1 MRRLP
6 GAARGRPRAAHS
18 ANLRSVAEAAFKM
31 PDGWEAVIGL
41 EVHAQLKT
49 ESKLFSSAPHA
60 FGAEPNTQTTE
71 VDVGLPGVLPV
82 LNAKAVELAVRLAL
96 GLGCDVHPL
105 SIFARKHYFY
115 PDLPKG
121 YQISQYEEPYSTGG
135 AVPIELDGESRAV
148 ELTRI
153 HMEEDAAKNIHDDAV
168 TGGGVTHVDL
178 NRAGAP
184 LVEIVSTPTIHSP
197 EEAGAYLRS
206 LRQILRYLDVS
217 DADMEKGQFRCDANV
232 SVRRVGDTKLGTRT
246 ELKNLNSFRFVER
259 AIASEIR
266 RQVDLLEGGGKVVQQ
281 TLHWDDKSGVATPMR
296 TKEHADDYRYFP
308 DPDLPPL
315 KLEPEWLEAKRK
327 ALPELP
333 HARRARY
340 RDVFGLAAYDAQV
353 LTDDRDVSE
362 LFEASVAAY
371 GGPAK
376 AKVVANWV
384 MRDVLGLLSET
395 GKTLAET
402 KIDAA
407 KLVELLK
414 LVDAGRVTAASAREI
429 FAELAQTGER
439 PEAIMSARGLEAV
452 SDSGELER
460 LAQGVIDANAA
471 QVAKYRGGDTKL
483 LNFFVGQV
491 MKASGGKADPA
502 KLREILTRLLG

>member
-1 MRRLP
+1 M
-6 GAARGRPRAAHS
+6 AESS
-18 ANLRSVAEAAFKM
+18 AFVNPA
-31 PDGWEAVIGL
+31 GWETVIGL

-49 ESKLFSSAPHA
+49 QSKLFSSAPHA
-60 FGAEPNTQTTE
+60 FGAAPNTQTTE

-82 LNAKAVELAVRLAL
+82 LNEKAVELAVRLAL
-96 GLGCDVHPL
+96 ALGCNVHPI

-121 YQISQYEEPYSTGG
+121 YQISQYEEPYCTDG
-135 AVPIELDGESRAV
+135 AVPLELDGEFRSIP
-148 ELTRI
+148 LTRI

-184 LVEIVSTPTIHSP
+184 LVEIVSTPSIHSP

-232 SVRRVGDTKLGTRT
+232 SVRRIGDTELGTRT

-266 RQVDLLEGGGKVVQQ
+266 RQVELVEAGGKVLQQ
-281 TLHWDDKSGVATPMR
+281 TLHWDDRAGVATPMR
-296 TKEHADDYRYFP
+296 TKEQADDYRYFP

-315 KLEPEWLEAKRK
+315 RIDPEYLEQKRK
-327 ALPELP
+327 ELPELP
-333 HARRARY
+333 HARRRRY
-340 RDVFGLAAYDAQV
+340 VEAFGLPAYDAAV
-353 LTDDRDVSE
+353 LTEDRDVSE
-362 LFEASVAAY
+362 FFEAALRLYAQPKTVS
-371 GGPAK
+371 
-376 AKVVANWV
+376 NWI
-384 MRDVLGLLSET
+384 MRDVLATMTESAKALRE
-395 GKTLAET
+395 LALTPEQ
-402 KIDAA
+402 
-407 KLVELLK
+407 LVELLK
-414 LVDAGRVTAASAREI
+414 LVDAGRITAGSAREV
-429 FAELAQTGER
+429 FAEMARTGER
-439 PEAIMSARGLEAV
+439 PEAIMRARGLEAV

-460 LAQGVIDANAA
+460 LARGVIDANAG
-471 QVAKYRGGDTKL
+471 QVAKYRAGETKL

-491 MKASGGKADPA
+491 MKSSGGKADPGA
-502 KLREILTRLLG
+502 LREILTRLLG

>member
-1 MRRLP
+1 M
-6 GAARGRPRAAHS
+6 AESS
-18 ANLRSVAEAAFKM
+18 AFVNPA
-31 PDGWEAVIGL
+31 GWETVIGL

-49 ESKLFSSAPHA
+49 QSKLFSSAPHA
-60 FGAEPNTQTTE
+60 FGAAPNTQTTE

-82 LNAKAVELAVRLAL
+82 LNEKAVELAVRLAL
-96 GLGCDVHPL
+96 ALGCNVHPI

-121 YQISQYEEPYSTGG
+121 YQISQYEEPYCTDG
-135 AVPIELDGESRAV
+135 AVPLELDGEFRSIP
-148 ELTRI
+148 LTRI

-184 LVEIVSTPTIHSP
+184 LVEIVSTPSIHSP

-232 SVRRVGDTKLGTRT
+232 SVRRIGDTELGTRT

-266 RQVDLLEGGGKVVQQ
+266 RQVELLEAGGKVLQQ
-281 TLHWDDKSGVATPMR
+281 TLHWDDRAGVATPMR
-296 TKEHADDYRYFP
+296 TKEQADDYRYFP

-315 KLEPEWLEAKRK
+315 RIDPEYLEQKRK
-327 ALPELP
+327 ELPELP
-333 HARRARY
+333 HARRRRY
-340 RDVFGLAAYDAQV
+340 VEAFGLPAYDAAV
-353 LTDDRDVSE
+353 LTEDRDVSE
-362 LFEASVAAY
+362 FFEAALRLYAQPKTVS
-371 GGPAK
+371 
-376 AKVVANWV
+376 NWI
-384 MRDVLGLLSET
+384 MRDVLATMTESAKALRE
-395 GKTLAET
+395 LALTPEQ
-402 KIDAA
+402 
-407 KLVELLK
+407 LVELLK
-414 LVDAGRVTAASAREI
+414 LVDAGRITAGSAREV
-429 FAELAQTGER
+429 FAEMARTGER
-439 PEAIMSARGLEAV
+439 PEAIMRARGLEAV

-460 LAQGVIDANAA
+460 LARGVIDANAG
-471 QVAKYRGGDTKL
+471 QVAKYRAGETKL

-491 MKASGGKADPA
+491 MKSSGGKADPGA
-502 KLREILTRLLG
+502 LREILTRLLG

>member
-1 MRRLP
+1 
-6 GAARGRPRAAHS
+6 
-18 ANLRSVAEAAFKM
+18 M
-31 PDGWEAVIGL
+31 PAGWETVIGL

-60 FGAEPNTQTTE
+60 FGAGPNTQTTE

-82 LNAKAVELAVRLAL
+82 LNEKAVELAVRLAL
-96 GLGCDVHPL
+96 ALGCKVHPV
-105 SIFARKHYFY
+105 SVFARKHYFY

-121 YQISQYEEPYSTGG
+121 YQISQYEEPYCTDG
-135 AVPIELDGESRAV
+135 AVPIELDGVARSIP
-148 ELTRI
+148 LTRI

-178 NRAGAP
+178 NRAGSP
-184 LVEIVSTPTIHSP
+184 LVEIVSTPNMHSP

-232 SVRRVGDTKLGTRT
+232 SVRRVGDPVLGTRT

-266 RQVDLLEGGGKVVQQ
+266 RQVELLEGGGKVLQQ
-281 TLHWDDKSGVATPMR
+281 TMHWDDRSGVATPMR
-296 TKEHADDYRYFP
+296 SKEQADDYRYFP

-315 KLEPEWLEAKRK
+315 RLDPVFLETIRK
-327 ALPELP
+327 SLPELP
-333 HARRARY
+333 HVRRARY
-340 RDVFGLAAYDAQV
+340 CQAFGLSPYDVAV

-362 LFEASVAAY
+362 FFEAAVSRFDQ
-371 GGPAK
+371 PK
-376 AKVVANWV
+376 TLSNWIT
-384 MRDVLGLLSET
+384 RDVLATMTET
-395 GKTLAET
+395 GRALRELPLTP
-402 KIDAA
+402 DH
-407 KLVELLK
+407 LVELLK
-414 LVDAGRVTAASAREI
+414 LVDAGRITAGSAREV
-429 FAELAQTGER
+429 FAEMAKTGER
-439 PEAIMSARGLEAV
+439 PEAIMRARGLEAV

-460 LAQGVIDANAA
+460 LARGVISANAS
-471 QVAKYRGGDTKL
+471 QLAKYRAGEVKL

-502 KLREILTRLLG
+502 ALREILTRLLG

>member
-1 MRRLP
+1 M
-6 GAARGRPRAAHS
+6 
-18 ANLRSVAEAAFKM
+18 AETSAFKN
-31 PDGWEAVIGL
+31 PAGWEAVIGL

-60 FGAEPNTQTTE
+60 FGAAPNTQTTE

-82 LNAKAVELAVRLAL
+82 LNEKAVELAVRLAL
-96 GLGCDVHPL
+96 ALGCKVHPV
-105 SIFARKHYFY
+105 SVFARKHYFY

-121 YQISQYEEPYSTGG
+121 YQISQYEEPYSTDG
-135 AVPIELDGESRAV
+135 AVPIELDGESRAIP
-148 ELTRI
+148 LTRI

-184 LVEIVSTPTIHSP
+184 LVEIVSTPNIHSP

-266 RQVDLLEGGGKVVQQ
+266 RQVELILGGGVVLQQ
-281 TLHWDDKSGVATPMR
+281 TMHWDDRSGVATPMR
-296 TKEHADDYRYFP
+296 TKEAADDYRYGP

-315 KLEPEWLEAKRK
+315 RIEPGFLERLRK
-327 ALPELP
+327 TLPALPQE
-333 HARRARY
+333 RRARY
-340 RDVFGLAAYDAQV
+340 VESFGLPGYDAAV
-353 LTDDRDVSE
+353 LTEDRDVSE
-362 LFEASVAAY
+362 FFESAVRLFDQPKTVS
-371 GGPAK
+371 
-376 AKVVANWV
+376 NWV
-384 MRDVLGLLSET
+384 MRDVLATMTEA
-395 GKTLAET
+395 GKALRELPITPEH
-402 KIDAA
+402 
-407 KLVELLK
+407 LVELLK
-414 LVDAGRVTAASAREI
+414 LIDAGRITAGSAREV
-429 FAELAQTGER
+429 FAEMARTGER
-439 PEAIMSARGLEAV
+439 PEAIMRARGLEAV
-452 SDSGELER
+452 SDTGELER
-460 LAQGVIDANAA
+460 LARGVIEANAG
-471 QVAKYRGGDTKL
+471 QVAKYRAGEVKL

-502 KLREILTRLLG
+502 ALREILGRILS

>member
-1 MRRLP
+1 M
-6 GAARGRPRAAHS
+6 
-18 ANLRSVAEAAFKM
+18 AESNAFVNPKAAFLM
-31 PDGWEAVIGL
+31 PKGWEAVIGL

-60 FGAEPNTQTTE
+60 FGAAPNTQTTE
-71 VDVGLPGVLPV
+71 VDIGLPGVLPV
-82 LNAKAVELAVRLAL
+82 LNEKAVELAVRLAL
-96 GLGCDVHPL
+96 GLGATVHPV
-105 SIFARKHYFY
+105 SVFARKHYFY

-121 YQISQYEEPYSTGG
+121 YQISQYEEPYCTDG
-135 AVPIELDGESRAV
+135 AVPIELDGEARAIP
-148 ELTRI
+148 LTRI

-184 LVEIVSTPTIHSP
+184 LVEIVSTPNMHSP

-206 LRQILRYLDVS
+206 LRQILRYLEVS

-266 RQVDLLEGGGKVVQQ
+266 RQVELIEGGGKVLQQ
-281 TLHWDDKSGVATPMR
+281 TMHWDDRSGVATPMR
-296 TKEHADDYRYFP
+296 TKEQADDYRYFP

-315 KLEPEWLEAKRK
+315 RVEPAQLERIRAS
-327 ALPELP
+327 LPELP
-333 HARRARY
+333 HVRRARY
-340 RDVFGLAAYDAQV
+340 VESFGLPSYDAAV
-353 LTDDRDVSE
+353 LTEDRDVSE
-362 LFEASVAAY
+362 FFEAALRLH
-371 GGPAK
+371 GQPK
-376 AKVVANWV
+376 AVSNWI
-384 MRDVLGLLSET
+384 MRDVLATMTET
-395 GKTLAET
+395 GKALRGLPLSPEH
-402 KIDAA
+402 
-407 KLVELLK
+407 LVELLK
-414 LVDAGRVTAASAREI
+414 LVDAGRITAGSAREV
-429 FAELAQTGER
+429 FAEMATSGDR
-439 PEAIMSARGLEAV
+439 PEAIMRARGLEAV

-460 LAQGVIDANAA
+460 LARTVIDANAG
-471 QVAKYRGGDTKL
+471 QVAKYRAGEAKL

-502 KLREILTRLLG
+502 ALREIMTRLLR

>member
-1 MRRLP
+1 M
-6 GAARGRPRAAHS
+6 AESS
-18 ANLRSVAEAAFKM
+18 AFVNPA
-31 PDGWEAVIGL
+31 GWETVIGL

-49 ESKLFSSAPHA
+49 QSKLFSSAPHA
-60 FGAEPNTQTTE
+60 FGAAPNTQTTE

-82 LNAKAVELAVRLAL
+82 LNEKAVELAVRLAL
-96 GLGCDVHPL
+96 ALGCNVHPI

-121 YQISQYEEPYSTGG
+121 YQISQYEEPYCTDG
-135 AVPIELDGESRAV
+135 AVPLELDGEFRSIP
-148 ELTRI
+148 LTRI

-184 LVEIVSTPTIHSP
+184 LVEIVSTPSIHSP

-232 SVRRVGDTKLGTRT
+232 SVRRIGDTELGTRT

-266 RQVDLLEGGGKVVQQ
+266 RQVELLEAGGKVLQQ
-281 TLHWDDKSGVATPMR
+281 TLHWDDRAGVATPMR
-296 TKEHADDYRYFP
+296 TKEQADDYRYFP

-315 KLEPEWLEAKRK
+315 RIDPEYLEQKRK
-327 ALPELP
+327 ELPELP
-333 HARRARY
+333 HARRRRY
-340 RDVFGLAAYDAQV
+340 VEAFGLPAYDAAV
-353 LTDDRDVSE
+353 LTEDRDVSE
-362 LFEASVAAY
+362 FFEAALRLYAQPKTVS
-371 GGPAK
+371 
-376 AKVVANWV
+376 NWI
-384 MRDVLGLLSET
+384 MRDVLATMTESAKALRE
-395 GKTLAET
+395 LALTPEQ
-402 KIDAA
+402 
-407 KLVELLK
+407 LVELLK
-414 LVDAGRVTAASAREI
+414 LVDAGRITAGSAREV
-429 FAELAQTGER
+429 FAEMARTGER
-439 PEAIMSARGLEAV
+439 PEAIMRARGLEAV

-460 LAQGVIDANAA
+460 LARGVIDANAG
-471 QVAKYRGGDTKL
+471 QVAKYRAGETKL

-502 KLREILTRLLG
+502 ALREILTRLLG

>member
-1 MRRLP
+1 M
-6 GAARGRPRAAHS
+6 
-18 ANLRSVAEAAFKM
+18 AEAGAFVM
-31 PDGWEAVIGL
+31 PKGWETVIGL

-49 ESKLFSSAPHA
+49 ASKLFSSAPHA
-60 FGAEPNTQTTE
+60 FGAPPNSQTTE

-82 LNAKAVELAVRLAL
+82 LNERAVELAVRLAL
-96 GLGCDVHPL
+96 ALGCEVQP
-105 SIFARKHYFY
+105 SSVFARKHYFY

-121 YQISQYEEPYSTGG
+121 YQISQYEEPYCTGG
-135 AVPIELDGESRAV
+135 AVPIELDGEPRAIP
-148 ELTRI
+148 LTRI

-184 LVEIVSTPTIHSP
+184 LVEIVSTPAIHSP

-266 RQVDLLEGGGKVVQQ
+266 RQVELIEGGGKVLQQ
-281 TLHWDDKSGVATPMR
+281 TLHWDDRAGTATPMR
-296 TKEHADDYRYFP
+296 TKEQADDYRYFP

-315 KLEPEWLEAKRK
+315 RLAPDWLEQKRK

-333 HARRARY
+333 HVRRERY
-340 RDVFGLAAYDAQV
+340 AKEFGLPPYDAAV
-353 LTDDRDVSE
+353 LTEDRDVAE
-362 LFEASVAAY
+362 FFEAAVRLH
-371 GGPAK
+371 GQAK
-376 AKVVANWV
+376 TVSNWI
-384 MRDVLGLLSET
+384 MRDVLATMTERALPLRALPITPEH
-395 GKTLAET
+395 LAE
-402 KIDAA
+402 
-407 KLVELLK
+407 LLA
-414 LVDAGRVTAASAREI
+414 LVDAGRITAGSAREV
-429 FAELAQTGER
+429 FAEMAKSGER
-439 PEAIMSARGLEAV
+439 PEAIMRARGLEAV

-460 LAQGVIDANAA
+460 LARGVVEANAA
-471 QVAKYRGGDTKL
+471 QVAKYRAGETKL

-491 MKASGGKADPA
+491 MKASSGKADPE
-502 KLREILTRLLG
+502 KLREVLGKLLA